1 MDISNWLEE
10 IGLSRY
16 IETLSEFPLED
27 LVEFT
32 DDDFKELGVLTPHRK
47 KLLAAIATLNNDPSS
62 TDEAS
67 STTDVNT
74 SSSSFSNLIKDLP
87 QVIAIPLH
95 EYAEEDHPGMK
106 LWAAC
111 DAIEL
116 LLKFLVIIGAAD

>member
-47 KLLAAIATLNNDPSS
+47 KLLAAIATLNND
-62 TDEAS
+62 AS
-67 STTDVNT
+67 LNDVSTTSDANT
-74 SSSSFSNLIKDLP
+74 YPVLFLI
-87 QVIAIPLH
+87 
-95 EYAEEDHPGMK
+95 
-106 LWAAC
+106 
-111 DAIEL
+111 
-116 LLKFLVIIGAAD
+116 LLKIFLKL

>member
-1 MDISNWLEE
+1 MKIKDLLTAL
-10 IGLSRY
+10 GLSRY
-16 IETLSEFPLED
+16 TETLSEFPLED

-47 KLLAAIATLNNDPSS
+47 KLLAAIATLNNDTS
-62 TDEAS
+62 DL
-67 STTDVNT
+67 STTPDANT
-74 SSSSFSNLIKDLP
+74 SSSSFSNFIKDLP

-111 DAIEL
+111 DA
-116 LLKFLVIIGAAD
+116 V

>member
-1 MDISNWLEE
+1 MEISNWLEE

-16 IETLSEFPLED
+16 TETLSEFPLED

-47 KLLAAIATLNNDPSS
+47 KLLAAIATLNND
-62 TDEAS
+62 AS
-67 STTDVNT
+67 LNDVSTTSDANT
-74 SSSSFSNLIKDLP
+74 SSSSFSIFIKDLP

-116 LLKFLVIIGAAD
+116 F